1 MPTDNVHALGAA
13 TGYEQISC
21 PRENIDAMRHAE
33 RSDFLG
39 FPVDCITLKETLA
52 LATAAMRSR
61 RRLQHGDLNVAK
73 FIDSRR
79 DGNLRRS
86 INESDVICADGM
98 GIVWGCKL
106 LALPVRERVTGIDLM
121 MGVLELCA
129 YQGYRPYFLG
139 AKQPV
144 LEGVIGEVRRRYPQI
159 EIAGARNGYFG
170 SHEEECVVRDIRASG
185 ADCLFV
191 GIASPIK
198 EIFLNRHRDRLGVP
212 LQLGVGGSFD
222 VLAGC
227 IPRAPIWMQRSGLEW
242 LFRLWR
248 EPLRLGPRYLRTN
261 TQYVIILA
269 FALARNVLAKRVG
282 FGRGNASP
290 ARNRN

>member
-1 MPTDNVHALGAA
+1 MG
-13 TGYEQISC
+13 
-21 PRENIDAMRHAE
+21 HAE
-33 RSDFLG
+33 RIDFLG
-39 FPVDCITLKETLA
+39 FSLDCVAFQEALA
-52 LATAAMRSR
+52 LATTAMRKH

-79 DGNLRRS
+79 DSDLRRS
-86 INESDVICADGM
+86 INESDLICADGM

-106 LALPVRERVTGIDLM
+106 LGLPARGRVTGIDLM
-121 MGVLELCA
+121 MGVLDVCA
-129 YQGYRPYFLG
+129 REGFRPYFLG

-144 LEGVIGEVRRRYPQI
+144 VEGVVDEVRRRYPQI

-170 SHEEECVVRDIRASG
+170 PHEEPSVVDEIRASR

-198 EIFLNRHRDRLGVP
+198 EIFLNRHRDTLGAP
-212 LQLGVGGSFD
+212 LLLGVGGSFD
-222 VLAGC
+222 VLAGY

-242 LFRLWR
+242 LYRLSR

-261 TQYVIILA
+261 IQYLLILA
-269 FALARNVLAKRVG
+269 LALARNALRHCVG
-282 FGRGNASP
+282 FGRNNAYP
-290 ARNRN
+290 PRNRN